1 MSSDQQVFFNVLAD
15 VYVDDVHVL
24 PGEHRGYLADRRS
37 ESGGELPVYILR
49 APASVSVEATGD
61 ASSDV
66 AMPAMRDID
75 VTAAISEGKI
85 TVTEDRD

>member
-1 MSSDQQVFFNVLAD
+1 MSTTSMSCPASIGDIW
-15 VYVDDVHVL
+15 
-24 PGEHRGYLADRRS
+24 PTGGRRS
-37 ESGGELPVYILR
+37 ASGGELPVYILR